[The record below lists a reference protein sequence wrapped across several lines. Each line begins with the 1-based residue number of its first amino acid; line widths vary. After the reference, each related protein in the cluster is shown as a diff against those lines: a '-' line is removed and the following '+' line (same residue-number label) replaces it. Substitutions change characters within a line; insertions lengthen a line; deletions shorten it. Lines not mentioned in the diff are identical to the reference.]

1 MDVPFSPISQFY
13 KNLFNGKRAQK
24 IPVTIATDCPNRR
37 GLRGMQTCIFCD
49 EWGSSAYPEQQLQK
63 LHFQVESK
71 LKLLGEKYNSAV
83 FLAYFQAYTNTFLG
97 TKKLRESFD
106 CVLSFPEIKG
116 IIIGTR
122 PDCLS
127 PALFEL
133 WNDYSKITF
142 VSIELGVQSFYDDQ
156 LEFIKRG
163 HSAQTSIDAIK
174 LIKEKTSVDLGIHL
188 MFGMPGETDE
198 KIIETAKLISKLPV
212 DNVKLHNLH
221 VLKNTPLE
229 KMYLAGDFK
238 PIELELYAHRVKIF
252 LQYLDPRVRI
262 QRLVALSSHWDQ
274 LVAPAWTKHKMKN
287 TQFIIS
293 HMKEGQAFQG
303 QFSTFT

>member
-1 MDVPFSPISQFY
+1 VDVPYSPISQFY
-13 KNLFNGKRAQK
+13 KTLFDGKRAQK

-37 GLRGMQTCIFCD
+37 GLKGMTTCIFCD
-49 EWGSSAYPEQQLQK
+49 EWGSSAYPEQRLQE
-63 LHFQVESK
+63 LRTQVESK
-71 LKLLGEKYNSAV
+71 LKTLGEKYNSAI

-116 IIIGTR
+116 LIIGTR

-127 PALFEL
+127 PALFDL
-133 WNDYSKITF
+133 WNDYLTRTF
-142 VSIELGVQSFYDDQ
+142 VGIELGVQSFYDDQ

-163 HSAQTSIDAIK
+163 HSAQDSINAIT
-174 LIKEKTSVDLGIHL
+174 LIKEKTKVDLGIHL
-188 MFGMPGETDE
+188 MFGLPGESDASI
-198 KIIETAKLISKLPV
+198 KNTARLVSSLPV

-229 KMYLAGDFK
+229 KLYLEGQFQ
-238 PIELELYAHRVKIF
+238 PIELDLYAHRVEIF
-252 LQYLDPRVRI
+252 LQHLHPRVRI

-274 LVAPAWTKHKMKN
+274 LVAPTWTKHKMKN
-287 TQFIIS
+287 TQFIIN
-293 HMKEGQAFQG
+293 HMKSRGSFQG
-303 QFSTFT
+303 QLS